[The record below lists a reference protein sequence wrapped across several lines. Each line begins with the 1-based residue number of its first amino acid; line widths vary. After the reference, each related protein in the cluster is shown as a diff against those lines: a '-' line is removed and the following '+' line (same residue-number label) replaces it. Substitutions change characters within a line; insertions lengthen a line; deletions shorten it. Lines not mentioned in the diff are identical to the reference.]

1 MSRHHS
7 VESAALTSRP
17 TSNCVHSVSTVKR
30 NSFGNRL
37 SLFLLNATSLAKPN
51 AVQLLQTELVQ
62 LDSDCALITE
72 TWYTKKH
79 LNNLVGIPII
89 HCFGVTA

>member
-1 MSRHHS
+1 VIKMSWSVVSKAAERSRRHHS

-17 TSNCVHSVSTVKR
+17 TSNCVHPVSTVKG
-30 NSFGNRL
+30 NSVGNRL

-72 TWYTKKH
+72 T
-79 LNNLVGIPII
+79 
-89 HCFGVTA
+89 